1 MAAMSVSESD
11 LCAPANAQ
19 RKLSHLRVI
28 QFKGIEARAFLQTQL
43 SSDLHQLNPERPQF
57 TTWCKANGRALT
69 LGWLFDAGASLLW
82 FVPSANAELVTS
94 QISIY
99 KLRTKVQITLLQDWV
114 IDSGEFKLPDGRSI
128 GFSDAVLEP
137 EDSSNSWILADIMQ
151 FWPTLGG
158 NDRFL
163 PQMLGIERLGGLSLK
178 KGCFPGQEVIAR
190 VHYKGE
196 VKRMLARYLEIP
208 GEDAGQIAG
217 ENHGETSAPSSG
229 TTADFELVQSA
240 IDAEN
245 FLNVLAVVKKPAPEL
260 IRLELQGQQR
270 TLQRQREVNAPN

>member
-1 MAAMSVSESD
+1 MSVSESD
-11 LCAPANAQ
+11 LRAPANSQ

-28 QFKGIEARAFLQTQL
+28 QFTGIEARAFLQTQL

-82 FVPSANAELVTS
+82 FVPSSNAELVTS

-137 EDSSNSWILADIMQ
+137 EDSSNAWILADIMQ

-196 VKRMLARYLEIP
+196 VKRTLARYLEIP

-217 ENHGETSAPSSG
+217 ENHGETSGPFSG
-229 TTADFELVQSA
+229 TTADFELVQFA

>member
-11 LCAPANAQ
+11 LSAPANAQ